1 MFHAVLPTRPI
12 SDLRKDQPAVLAS
25 LRRSPVVLTLEGR
38 GLCVLAHL
46 RQWNYL
52 IEVYNKAKDAGLLE
66 VGDIP
71 YEDEHVAEKEV
82 V

>member
-1 MFHAVLPTRPI
+1 MLHAVLPTRPI

-25 LRRSPVVLTLEGR
+25 LRKSPMVLTLEGR

-66 VGDIP
+66 VDDIP
-71 YEDEHVAEKEV
+71 YEVEHVAEKEV
-82 V
+82 A